1 VTVKD
6 IATAVGVSVAT
17 VSNVLNDR
25 PNLGAD
31 SRRKVLEALTFR
43 DAILR
48 HRGDATDVTKRFD
61 KLSLRSG
68 FERRMPEIP
77 VGPQSESPSSLA
89 TPGAFC
95 C

>member
-1 VTVKD
+1 MQNRVTVKD

-61 KLSLRSG
+61 KLSQPDQDSSVECLRS
-68 FERRMPEIP
+68 
-77 VGPQSESPSSLA
+77 L
-89 TPGAFC
+89 
-95 C
+95 